1 MTIARYEATGS
12 TFKVCQRAKAVVLQ
26 FEEPFRTI
34 EWALPRGDGQ
44 RLKRWEH
51 RLEKYQCQGR
61 NKGSTMVDTP
71 RSC

>member
-26 FEEPFRTI
+26 FEEPIRTI

-51 RLEKYQCQGR
+51 RLEKY
-61 NKGSTMVDTP
+61 
-71 RSC
+71 